1 MYVSPETLAMHLAVL
16 KKHFEIVDLGE
27 WIGRC
32 EAGLKL
38 PNRACAITFDDGWR
52 DNFEYGL
59 PVLQEVGVPA
69 TVFLVA
75 DMIGTSYQF
84 WPNRLIRM
92 LLSVDQ
98 PAEVLPWPILRLLA
112 ESGLDL
118 EADGRPISMR
128 LVDAVVRACKKFSDE
143 DMLRLTDEASVAV
156 DASVSKRDLMDLEE
170 IAVMQRS
177 GLIRFGSHGRT
188 HKRLTDQCDDSVI
201 EDEVI
206 GSRTRI
212 ESLIGQPVSIF
223 CYPNGDVSSR
233 SIATVR
239 SAYAAGVTGMRG
251 WNSPRTERHV
261 MRRMSIHEDVGADE
275 FSFLARVS
283 GLA

>member
-1 MYVSPETLAMHLAVL
+1 MYVSPEILAMHLAVL
-16 KKHFEIVDLGE
+16 KRHFEIVDLGD
-27 WIGRC
+27 WVGRC
-32 EAGLKL
+32 EADLTL

-52 DNFEYGL
+52 DNFVYGL
-59 PVLQEVGVPA
+59 PVLQRAAVSA

-75 DMIGTSYQF
+75 DFVGTNRQF
-84 WPNRLIRM
+84 WPNRLTKL
-92 LLSVDQ
+92 LLSADE
-98 PAEVLPWPILRLLA
+98 PADVLPAQIMRRLA

-118 EADGRPISMR
+118 QAEGRPVSMR
-128 LVDAVVRACKKFSDE
+128 LVDAVVRACKSFSDE
-143 DMLRLTDEASVAV
+143 EMLRLTDEASVVAN
-156 DASVSKRDLMDLEE
+156 ASASKRDLMDLEE

-188 HKRLTDQCDDSVI
+188 HKRLTDQCQNSVI

-206 GSRTRI
+206 GSRRRI
-212 ESLIGQPVSIF
+212 QSLIGQPVNIF
-223 CYPNGDVSSR
+223 CYPNGDVSPR
-233 SIATVR
+233 SIAAVR

-261 MRRMSIHEDVGADE
+261 MHRMSIHEDVAADE